1 MTIRKKI
8 VLTAAAAAV
17 LSLSGPAFA
26 GGFQLNEQSI
36 TGLGRAFAGEGIM
49 GDDLSA
55 TWYNPAGMTL
65 LSGTQVQLGG
75 VENAMDMSYKGTD
88 GSTEN
93 GRKRIS
99 PILHQMVTHQF
110 NDKIWGGLAIVMPFG
125 LADSY
130 NQNWEG
136 AERGYDAKLLTI
148 NINPSVAWKI
158 NDKFSVGAGFSAQ
171 YIDATVSM
179 KRNLLGQN
187 VYSRLDADDW
197 GYGWN
202 IGGMWSATDNFR
214 MGFGYRSAITHK
226 AHGTVKLTTDAAGQK
241 AIVAAAQNAKLNP
254 GSTQAA
260 SMIAAMRQANL
271 SFADVMGIAQSG
283 AMTLNGGAQM
293 DAPANANLT
302 FVWKYS
308 PKMRLSGSIRWTDW
322 SSFDNLIINAGGLPH
337 SQTDVPMKWRDSWFF
352 SLGYDLDITP
362 KWTIRGGVAYDRPPI
377 SNPRYR
383 TALIPDANRIWA
395 TLGATYRM
403 NEHWQFDIAATHIH
417 GIGERNLY
425 ASQDA
430 NSQKIGRFDKLNC
443 YMVGAGV
450 VYRF

>member
-1 MTIRKKI
+1 
-8 VLTAAAAAV
+8 
-17 LSLSGPAFA
+17 
-26 GGFQLNEQSI
+26 
-36 TGLGRAFAGEGIM
+36 
-49 GDDLSA
+49 
-55 TWYNPAGMTL
+55 
-65 LSGTQVQLGG
+65 
-75 VENAMDMSYKGTD
+75 
-88 GSTEN
+88 
-93 GRKRIS
+93 
-99 PILHQMVTHQF
+99 
-110 NDKIWGGLAIVMPFG
+110 
-125 LADSY
+125 
-130 NQNWEG
+130 
-136 AERGYDAKLLTI
+136 
-148 NINPSVAWKI
+148 
-158 NDKFSVGAGFSAQ
+158 
-171 YIDATVSM
+171 
-179 KRNLLGQN
+179 
-187 VYSRLDADDW
+187 
-197 GYGWN
+197 
-202 IGGMWSATDNFR
+202 

-362 KWTIRGGVAYDRPPI
+362 KWTIRGGVAYDRSPI

>member
-1 MTIRKKI
+1 
-8 VLTAAAAAV
+8 
-17 LSLSGPAFA
+17 
-26 GGFQLNEQSI
+26 
-36 TGLGRAFAGEGIM
+36 
-49 GDDLSA
+49 
-55 TWYNPAGMTL
+55 
-65 LSGTQVQLGG
+65 
-75 VENAMDMSYKGTD
+75 
-88 GSTEN
+88 
-93 GRKRIS
+93 
-99 PILHQMVTHQF
+99 
-110 NDKIWGGLAIVMPFG
+110 
-125 LADSY
+125 
-130 NQNWEG
+130 
-136 AERGYDAKLLTI
+136 
-148 NINPSVAWKI
+148 
-158 NDKFSVGAGFSAQ
+158 
-171 YIDATVSM
+171 M

-202 IGGMWSATDNFR
+202 IGGMWSATENFR

-241 AIVAAAQNAKLNP
+241 AIASTAQYVTANP
-254 GSTQAA
+254 TSQQA
-260 SMIAAMRQANL
+260 SMIAAMMKNANL

-362 KWTIRGGVAYDRPPI
+362 KWTIRGGVAYDRSPI